1 MNLIKPKIGRFSISI
16 DVIQDNSDMVKEVF
30 KGLIV
35 VRAEMLYHSQAI
47 EYTALGDCFDTV
59 PEGEIPPYYL
69 PLISKT
75 AVGQEGYVVPVVTF
89 NGWKRIL

>member
-1 MNLIKPKIGRFSISI
+1 MNLVKPRMGRFSISV
-16 DVIQDNSDMVKEVF
+16 DDIQDNPDMVKEVF

-35 VRAEMLYHSQAI
+35 VRAEMLYQPRAI

-59 PEGEIPPYYL
+59 PEGEIHPYYL

-75 AVGQEGYVVPVVTF
+75 TVGQEGCVVPVATF